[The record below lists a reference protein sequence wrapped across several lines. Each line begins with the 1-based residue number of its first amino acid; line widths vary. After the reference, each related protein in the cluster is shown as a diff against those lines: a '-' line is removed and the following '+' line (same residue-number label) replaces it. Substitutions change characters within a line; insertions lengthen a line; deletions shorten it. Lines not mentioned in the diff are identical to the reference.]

1 MPYRDPGGEKLWSG
15 RNGNVRLELQSGRI
29 LDPNLDEVVAVR
41 WLTASTMLLLLC
53 ASLVL
58 GCGKARSDFP

>member
-41 WLTASTMLLLLC
+41 WLTASTM
-53 ASLVL
+53 
-58 GCGKARSDFP
+58 